1 MSHLPCQID
10 VDYDWTYASTQPD
23 LRALYEKAKGAQWD
37 AAKALPWSTP
47 VDLAKS
53 PYPEYL
59 TPLYGSDIWAKMNA
73 REKEQLQ
80 VELGAWLASQ
90 FLHGENGALFA
101 ASQLVMCV
109 PDRDSKAYAATQVID
124 EARHVEVYERYVRE
138 KVGIRYDVNP
148 HLKKLLDL
156 TLTDSRWDVKLLG
169 MQIMVEGLALAAF
182 GSIRQSTSE
191 PLLKALTTA
200 VMRDEARH
208 VAYGLSALR
217 DAYSGMT
224 EAERAE
230 REDFVYEAA
239 VLMRDRFRFQEVY
252 EKIGLPVAECV
263 RIGESS
269 VGRALFVQ
277 MLFSKIVPAIKRI
290 GLLSP
295 RQRAR
300 FHALGILQLEDA
312 ADPFAGLD
320 EGGPMVGGAGA
331 EALS

>member
-1 MSHLPCQID
+1 MDHIACQLD
-10 VDYDWTYASTQPD
+10 VEYDWTYASTQPD
-23 LRALYEKAKGAQWD
+23 LHALYEKAKRMQWD
-37 AAKALPWSTP
+37 ASTALPWSTP

-59 TPLYGSDIWAKMNA
+59 TPLYGSDIYARMTA
-73 REKEQLQ
+73 REKERLQ

-90 FLHGENGALFA
+90 FLHGENGALLA
-101 ASQLVMCV
+101 ASQLVLCV
-109 PDRDSKAYAATQVID
+109 PDRDSKAYAATQVVD

-148 HLKKLLDL
+148 HLKRLLDL

-182 GSIRQSTSE
+182 GAIRQSTGE
-191 PLLKALTTA
+191 PLLRALTTA

-224 EAERAE
+224 EADRFE

-239 VLMRDRFRFQEVY
+239 VLMRDRFRFEEVY
-252 EKIGLPVAECV
+252 QKLGLPAAECV
-263 RIGESS
+263 RIGEASA
-269 VGRALFVQ
+269 GRAIFVQ

-290 GLLSP
+290 GLLSE
-295 RQRAR
+295 RQRVR
-300 FHALGILQLEDA
+300 FHALGILELEDA
-312 ADPFAGLD
+312 PDPFASLD
-320 EGGPMVGGAGA
+320 EAVSA
-331 EALS
+331 EASS